1 MQDSVVRICRS
12 VLPEYEGQCCQKMQ
26 DSFTRIRDAPD
37 IWLNQKPDIRW
48 GPNIRQDFIRKISM
62 SPKI

>member
-37 IWLNQKPDIRW
+37 LAKPKA
-48 GPNIRQDFIRKISM
+48 GYPVGTEYQAGFYSQNFNVS
-62 SPKI
+62 